1 MSLCQEKLY
10 KLQKRSNVLGSGKY
24 GKCNTNTSQQSTDTV
39 QNFNSALSR
48 VSDLLLSALVKSSD
62 CYSFLL

>member
-10 KLQKRSNVLGSGKY
+10 KLQCNVLGSGKY

-39 QNFNSALSR
+39 QNFNSASSR
-48 VSDLLLSALVKSSD
+48 VSDLLRSALGKSSD